1 MWIPSSLQKGRVDE
15 LKFGLINE
23 SLRIFLQYIQ
33 WTCAEDLLK
42 VDTYNFHLNFHVNSL
57 YEFCRR
63 QQDWAKYQHDE
74 KTIAS

>member
-1 MWIPSSLQKGRVDE
+1 
-15 LKFGLINE
+15 
-23 SLRIFLQYIQ
+23 
-33 WTCAEDLLK
+33 
-42 VDTYNFHLNFHVNSL
+42 VNSL